1 MFLPSLLSL
10 HLFLECF
17 SHLCLFSLSL
27 IHGFLVVL
35 LTCAI
40 SLIPINFDNAT
51 DFQTFL
57 FKAAEHFPPGQNQ
70 GRLLCAVCLACET
83 CKQNSRE
90 HSLSTTGRRT
100 YTQNYSLALLTI
112 MSNAAVNTPVQG
124 SICVCVFFFL
134 GCIPARMELLVTVL
148 IFWEIAA
155 LLSQVATPFYIFI
168 SEVYWVII
176 IYIGL
181 FIMEL

>member
-1 MFLPSLLSL
+1 MGS
-10 HLFLECF
+10 
-17 SHLCLFSLSL
+17 
-27 IHGFLVVL
+27 LVVL

-40 SLIPINFDNAT
+40 SWVPISFDSAT
-51 DFQTFL
+51 DFHTFL
-57 FKAAEHFPPGQNQ
+57 FKAAEHFPPEQNQ
-70 GRLLCAVCLACET
+70 GRLLCAVCLVCET

-90 HSLSTTGRRT
+90 HSLNTTDCRT
-100 YTQNYSLALLTI
+100 YCQNHSLPLLTI
-112 MSNAAVNTPVQG
+112 MSNAAVNTPIQG

-148 IFWEIAA
+148 TFWGTAT

>member
-40 SLIPINFDNAT
+40 SWIPINFDNAT

-124 SICVCVFFFL
+124 SICVCVFFFSWVYTCKN
-134 GCIPARMELLVTVL
+134 G
-148 IFWEIAA
+148 IASNCFNFLRNCCA
-155 LLSQVATPFYIFI
+155 AFPSGYTILHFHQ
-168 SEVYWVII
+168 
-176 IYIGL
+176 
-181 FIMEL
+181 